1 MKYGQ
6 AMVSRPECGVERT
19 MQVIGGKWTTLIL
32 RDLLGGT
39 RRFSDLKRTL
49 GRVSPKTLT
58 ERLRQ
63 LEAQGLVTRT
73 VYAEVPPRVEYALTE
88 QGQSLGE
95 IIAAMARWGSRWT
108 PPAGAEVPEAAS
120 APLSGA
126 R

>member
-1 MKYGQ
+1 
-6 AMVSRPECGVERT
+6 MVSRPECGVERT

>member
-1 MKYGQ
+1 MKYGH
-6 AMVSRPECGVERT
+6 AVVSRPECGVERT

-32 RDLLGGT
+32 RDLLGGR

-88 QGQSLGE
+88 QGQSLSE

-108 PPAGAEVPEAAS
+108 PPGGPGDTGDQPVSAA
-120 APLSGA
+120 P
-126 R
+126 

>member
-1 MKYGQ
+1 MKYGH
-6 AMVSRPECGVERT
+6 AVVSRPECGVERT

-32 RDLLGGT
+32 RDLLGGR

-58 ERLRQ
+58 ERQ

-95 IIAAMARWGSRWT
+95 IIAAMARWGCR
-108 PPAGAEVPEAAS
+108 
-120 APLSGA
+120 
-126 R
+126 